1 MLSTSAAPLLPGL
14 LFAASLLVG
23 GVANAGR
30 PLTVDDANTDDAG
43 SGHVEGWYARQPGR
57 ANTWTVAP
65 AYAPID
71 GLELGASVTRDR
83 TAASTSQSLQAKWRI
98 TPSQEN
104 GCNSAA
110 VLGASQTPGQSGTT
124 PYLSGLLT
132 CNSAL
137 GSTHFNLGA
146 QRAPGGPGVGT
157 WGLAHE
163 REWGPVTVHA
173 EAFGQRL
180 AKPTFQVGTRKALSP
195 SLQLDATLGRN
206 NRQTLFSVGLKQSF

>member
-1 MLSTSAAPLLPGL
+1 MLTPSAAPLFSRLVL
-14 LFAASLLVG
+14 ATSLL
-23 GVANAGR
+23 ACSLSHAGR

-43 SGHVEGWYARQPGR
+43 SGHIEGWYARQPGK

-65 AYAPID
+65 AYSPID
-71 GLELGASVTRDR
+71 GLELGAAVTRDR

-110 VLGASQTPGQSGTT
+110 VLGASQTRGQSGTT
-124 PYLSGLLT
+124 PYFNGLLT

-180 AKPTFQVGTRKALSP
+180 AKPTFQVGARKDLSP

-206 NRQTLFSVGLKQSF
+206 NHQNLFSVGLKQSF